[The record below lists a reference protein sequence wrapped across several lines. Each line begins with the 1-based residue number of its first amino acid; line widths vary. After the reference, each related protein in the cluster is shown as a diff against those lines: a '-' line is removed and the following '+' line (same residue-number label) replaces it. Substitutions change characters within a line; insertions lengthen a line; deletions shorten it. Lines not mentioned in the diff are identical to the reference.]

1 MKRQSFKGWHKVFA
15 FTFKN
20 IAGQKSFIALTTVI
34 CLILFLLPAVIMP
47 ITELNSGKDD
57 MDKEYPCN
65 AEEIFVVMTDAF
77 SQEFEERYL
86 LEAAFADPRFPNM
99 SGIKYTPVKTLDD
112 ALEKGKNNPKSLIIY
127 LTKENKIIENSV
139 ILPQGTELSKE
150 DGENYSAFLS
160 NYFPFLFLP
169 ESNLNLSQLASLLL
183 PTVSGNVEA
192 ESEEET
198 RNQAISEVLEIFRMV
213 IPYVII
219 MFLYFMVLFYGQN
232 ISGSVLLEK
241 TSKLVD
247 SMLLSIP
254 PEAMILGKVLSGAAA
269 AIIQFVIWLLS
280 IIAGFGIGTAIVKLI
295 NPDTDMFIVLF
306 FDSLDSLSGIFSLPA
321 ILLSVVIVLLGFL
334 MYCTLASISGAM
346 ASKQEDLSST
356 QSIFVLILVF
366 SFYVSLQGFFTGDG
380 AATAQWADY
389 LPFTAILTVPGKL
402 MLSEISLLEGGI
414 SIGILT
420 LTCLLFIVCAGKI
433 YRSLVFYKGNVP
445 KIKDVIAIILNKQ

>member
-1 MKRQSFKGWHKVFA
+1 
-15 FTFKN
+15 
-20 IAGQKSFIALTTVI
+20 
-34 CLILFLLPAVIMP
+34 
-47 ITELNSGKDD
+47 
-57 MDKEYPCN
+57 
-65 AEEIFVVMTDAF
+65 
-77 SQEFEERYL
+77 
-86 LEAAFADPRFPNM
+86 
-99 SGIKYTPVKTLDD
+99 
-112 ALEKGKNNPKSLIIY
+112 
-127 LTKENKIIENSV
+127 
-139 ILPQGTELSKE
+139 
-150 DGENYSAFLS
+150 
-160 NYFPFLFLP
+160 
-169 ESNLNLSQLASLLL
+169 
-183 PTVSGNVEA
+183 
-192 ESEEET
+192 
-198 RNQAISEVLEIFRMV
+198 
-213 IPYVII
+213 
-219 MFLYFMVLFYGQN
+219 
-232 ISGSVLLEK
+232 
-241 TSKLVD
+241 
-247 SMLLSIP
+247 MLLSIP

-321 ILLSVVIVLLGFL
+321 ILLSIVIVLLGFL